1 MTPPEEDLRC
11 LERLRAGE
19 KSALAELY
27 DRHASMMYG
36 IAMRILRDRSA
47 AEETVQDA
55 WVQVWKRHDTFD
67 PARGSVGAWLTT
79 VARTRAL
86 DRWRREAT
94 RRRVTD
100 RVELEPTVGP
110 VEPAGE
116 VAASDAAQRVRAALA
131 TLEPRQRQVIE
142 VAYFEGL
149 SQSEIAERLG
159 APLGTVKYW
168 TRQGLL
174 KLKELLPGDVRP

>member
-19 KSALAELY
+19 KAALSELY
-27 DRHASMMYG
+27 DRYAPLMYG
-36 IAMRILRDRSA
+36 IALRILREAAA

-67 PARGSVGAWLTT
+67 PSRGSVGAWLTT
-79 VARTRAL
+79 VVRTRAI
-86 DRWRREAT
+86 DRWRREST
-94 RRRVTD
+94 RRRVT
-100 RVELEPTVGP
+100 EQAEPESVIRP
-110 VEPAGE
+110 SDPAAE
-116 VAASDAAQRVRAALA
+116 VAASEAAQRVRAALA
-131 TLEPRQRQVIE
+131 TLEERQRHVLE

-149 SQSEIAERLG
+149 SQSEIAQRLG
-159 APLGTVKYW
+159 TPLGTVKYW

-174 KLKELLPGDVRP
+174 KLKDLLPGDVRP